1 MGALFPLQS
10 GRTRTRRTGLKS
22 KKLPLMRR
30 AAGMPVGCRALFHVS
45 DNTNK
50 YELCYMVQAA
60 TGLAD
65 GAEERKERPA
75 PAGRLTEIPAVK

>member
-1 MGALFPLQS
+1 
-10 GRTRTRRTGLKS
+10 
-22 KKLPLMRR
+22 MRR
-30 AAGMPVGCRALFHVS
+30 AAGMPVGCRALFRVS